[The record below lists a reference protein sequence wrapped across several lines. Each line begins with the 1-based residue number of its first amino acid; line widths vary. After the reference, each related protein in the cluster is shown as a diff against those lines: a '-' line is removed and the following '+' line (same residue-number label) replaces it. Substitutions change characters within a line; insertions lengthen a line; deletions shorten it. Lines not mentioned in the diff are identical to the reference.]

1 MKSAKL
7 NHVRALRQN
16 MTDAEIHLWYYLRAR
31 RLNGYKFRRQHLIHP
46 YVCDFICLE
55 KKLIIECDGNQ
66 HAEENNYDKKRN
78 DFLISKGFRVMRFWN
93 DAVLRETFL
102 VLDMIVEALEEPSF
116 PPAPSSKKKHLEE
129 GVTQTLEP

>member
-16 MTDAEIHLWYYLRAR
+16 MTDAEIHLWYFLRAR
-31 RLNGYKFRRQHLIHP
+31 RLNGYKFRRQHLIYP

-55 KKLIIECDGNQ
+55 KKLIIECDGSQ

-78 DFLISKGFRVMRFWN
+78 NFLISKGYRVIRFWN
-93 DAVLRETFL
+93 DAVLRETSM
-102 VLDMIVEALEEPSF
+102 VLDMIFEALEESSF
-116 PPAPSSKKKHLEE
+116 PQPLPPKKSIWRK
-129 GVTQTLEP
+129 G